1 MIVLLL
7 IIFFDKVERKFRYE
21 VDVKFMW
28 IGFVNAMGEMF
39 LSLCIEINGKLI
51 RLKFDRLNL

>member
-39 LSLCIEINGKLI
+39 LSLYVYGDKWKVNKVKI
-51 RLKFDRLNL
+51 